1 MLADGIKILLYI
13 SASSSMVEEFINTLA
28 IVISILAGL
37 GGLAAYIQNALGSVK
52 KRADEKAD
60 DKAKMLKEQTDE
72 RARQIKEDV
81 ERTAI
86 LMKEYNE
93 RTAEALKKVTT
104 DTAISLAD
112 YNTRVEEKLMV
123 KIDKVDEKQS
133 TMLEDLSDRSDLV
146 NGNVANI
153 RNDITDLQE
162 DIIELYSAEDIEY
175 EKRDNGRDVEVDP
188 GHGRDPLSA
197 RKNKKRLE
205 LERRKKRRQ
214 IEADRNNQDHPLHG
228 SGRDDRR

>member
-1 MLADGIKILLYI
+1 
-13 SASSSMVEEFINTLA
+13 MVDEVVNTA
-28 IVISILAGL
+28 YIVISILAGL
-37 GGLAAYIQNALGSVK
+37 GGLGAYIQNALSSVK

-60 DKAKMLKEQTDE
+60 EKAKMLKEQTDE

-81 ERTAI
+81 ERTAL

-93 RTAEALKKVTT
+93 RTADALKKVTA

-112 YNTRVEEKLMV
+112 YNTQVEEKLMV
-123 KIDKVDEKQS
+123 KIDKVDDKQS
-133 TMLEDLSDRSDLV
+133 TMLKDLSMRSDLV

-175 EKRDNGRDVEVDP
+175 EKRDNGREVEVDP
-188 GHGRDPLSA
+188 GYGRDPLST

-205 LERRKKRRQ
+205 VQRRKKRRQ
-214 IEADRNNQDHPLHG
+214 IEDDRNNQDHPLFG
-228 SGRDDRR
+228 KGGRESESRR